1 MINKES
7 LKQLDRT
14 VQFYWREANRS
25 KDGKSAQCLSYIDA
39 RVAQDVLDNVCGKD
53 GWSVDFFVLQ
63 DRLYAKVSIE
73 CDHKHMGS
81 QWVGKSDVGTES
93 NTEKEKGN
101 ASDAFK
107 RACVQWGIGRFLYGM
122 DKVWVN
128 LNDRRQPVGENGKR
142 IWDLTD
148 YCNNYLSKKYPKK
161 YSWKN
166 GVFTMEGFPSI
177 TLHKPDD
184 SQDMVPIEEND
195 PNPPSSPELTLVEEK
210 PKPKPKPPEK
220 PQINL
225 DELDEAVI
233 KPKSGGK
240 SEEDET
246 LLDFNRRVMGCR
258 TKDQATELANEFRE
272 LEKSTKLPKNMR
284 TLIIN
289 SFNSLDVK

>member
-1 MINKES
+1 
-7 LKQLDRT
+7 
-14 VQFYWREANRS
+14 
-25 KDGKSAQCLSYIDA
+25 
-39 RVAQDVLDNVCGKD
+39 
-53 GWSVDFFVLQ
+53 
-63 DRLYAKVSIE
+63 
-73 CDHKHMGS
+73 
-81 QWVGKSDVGTES
+81 
-93 NTEKEKGN
+93 
-101 ASDAFK
+101 
-107 RACVQWGIGRFLYGM
+107 
-122 DKVWVN
+122 
-128 LNDRRQPVGENGKR
+128 
-142 IWDLTD
+142 
-148 YCNNYLSKKYPKK
+148 
-161 YSWKN
+161 
-166 GVFTMEGFPSI
+166 MEGFPSI

-240 SEEDET
+240 SEEDEK